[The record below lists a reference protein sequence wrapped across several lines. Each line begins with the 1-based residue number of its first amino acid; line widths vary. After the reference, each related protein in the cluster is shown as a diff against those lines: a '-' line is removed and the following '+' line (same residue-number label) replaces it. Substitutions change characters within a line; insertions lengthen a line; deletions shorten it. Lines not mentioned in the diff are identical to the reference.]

1 MKTWINKWKFF
12 LPIIFL
18 VASCTPEVDDPQMME
33 DRVKTALFRSM
44 QEWYFWNDKLPQGTN
59 PTQFSSN
66 EDLLSSIIHAPLDRW
81 SYLTTP
87 DAFTRAFTGQN
98 AGHGF
103 GWGFDENEHLYLLF
117 VYKEAPAGKDN
128 WQRGWRVLEVN
139 GKPISSYKQSNGSYN
154 FQLGPNET
162 GITNTF
168 KFLLPDGTEV
178 VKTLGK
184 AEYQSNSVLHRS
196 VVSLDGKNIGYWV
209 YNSFRATAGTTPASS
224 VEVDQTLNYFISQNV
239 DELVLD
245 LRYNGG
251 GSVGV
256 TEQILN
262 YLVPSHANGQ
272 TMYTNTLN
280 NSKSSQNSSKK
291 FEKKG
296 NLNLNRLIVL
306 TSRSSASASELL
318 INCLTPYMEVVLI
331 GANTYGKPVG
341 SFPLSSYNKTLK
353 DNNVELVPITF
364 ASANANGRAEYF
376 DGFPVDFQ
384 VADDPSRDWG
394 NPQERRYKAA
404 IDYIRTGSVHSPG
417 ARIITYQP
425 TWEMIDSFTGLQKE
439 FPAY

>member
-1 MKTWINKWKFF
+1 MALLI
-12 LPIIFL
+12 
-18 VASCTPEVDDPQMME
+18 ASCTPEEENPQITE
-33 DRVKTALFRSM
+33 DRVKTAIFRSM

-59 PTQFSSN
+59 PTQFSTN
-66 EDLLSSIIHAPLDRW
+66 QELLDGIKYGALDRW

-117 VYKEAPAGKDN
+117 IYKEAPAGKDN
-128 WQRGWRVLEVN
+128 WRRGWRVLEVN

-154 FQLGPNET
+154 FNLGPNEA
-162 GITNTF
+162 GITNSF
-168 KFLLPDGTEV
+168 KLLMPDGTEV
-178 VKTLGK
+178 TKTLGK

-196 VVSLDGKNIGYWV
+196 VVRMDEKNIGYWV
-209 YNSFRATAGTTPASS
+209 YNSFRATAGTSPASS
-224 VEVDQTLNYFISQNV
+224 VEVDQTVNYFLSQNI
-239 DELVLD
+239 DELILD

-262 YLVPSHANGQ
+262 YLVPVQANGK

-280 NSKSSQNSSKK
+280 TSKSTQNSSKK

-318 INCLTPYMEVVLI
+318 INCLTPYMEVILI
-331 GANTYGKPVG
+331 GADTYGKPVG
-341 SFPLSSYNKTLK
+341 SFPLSNYNQTLK
-353 DNNVELVPITF
+353 ENNVELVPITF
-364 ASANANGRAEYF
+364 ASANADGRAEYF
-376 DGFPVDFQ
+376 EGFPVNFP
-384 VADDPSRDWG
+384 VGDDPSKDWG
-394 NPQERRYKAA
+394 NPQERRYRAA
-404 IDYIRTGSVHSPG
+404 LEFIRTGSVQSPG

-425 TWEMIDSFTGLQKE
+425 SWEMIDSFTGLQKE